1 MKMGLVGLGRMGNG
15 IKQRLE
21 RGGHEVVGYDRNPD
35 VSDVASLED
44 MVAAL
49 EAPRVVWVM
58 VPSGEVTDQT
68 LTAVGKLLS
77 GGDVLIDGGNSYYRD
92 SLRHKEEANGRG
104 LRFMDVG
111 TSGGIWGLEVG
122 FNLMIGAD
130 TETFEHVEPIFKT
143 LAPEN
148 GYAHVGPVGSGH
160 FTKMVHNGIEYGML
174 QAYAEGFGLL
184 SAYDEDLDMRQIAS
198 LWQNGSVVRSWLLDL
213 AVSAFG
219 KDPSLSGLK
228 GYVDDSGEGRWTV
241 IEGVERGVPVGV
253 ISQSLFNR
261 FASRDDNS
269 FAMRVIA
276 ALRNEFGGHPIQKN

>member
-21 RGGHEVVGYDRNPD
+21 RGGHEVVGYDRNPA

-213 AVSAFG
+213 AVSAFE